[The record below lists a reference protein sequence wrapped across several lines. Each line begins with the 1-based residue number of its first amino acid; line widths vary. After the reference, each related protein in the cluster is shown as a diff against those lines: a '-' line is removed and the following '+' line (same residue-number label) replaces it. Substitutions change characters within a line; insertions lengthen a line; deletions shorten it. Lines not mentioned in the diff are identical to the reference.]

1 MRTIVIDFETRWGSG
16 GYSLS
21 KISTEAYIRDPRFKA
36 FGLAWKE
43 LSSGDVPTWVSG
55 DKIQAWVD
63 SIDWA
68 NTATVAHNA
77 MFDNAILAWRFGAV
91 PAVVF
96 DSLSMARAVNGVD
109 VGGSLAK
116 LADMYGLPPKGNAVY
131 STDGLEELPPYIEAE
146 LAEYCKHDVF
156 LCEQVF
162 LRLMAG
168 FPKAEARLI
177 DLTIRMFIE
186 PKLVLDKE
194 LLEEHLRDV
203 KAAKTNLLISSGIAK
218 DDLMSNPKFAAIL
231 RSFGVEPPMKISKTT
246 GKETYA
252 FAKTDEGIKEL
263 LNDEDPRV
271 QAVVAARLGVKST
284 LEETRTEAFL
294 ETASR
299 GLLPIPL
306 KYWGARTGRWSGE
319 VYNMQNL
326 PRASQLKYAIKAPDG
341 YALVGLDL
349 SNIEL
354 RVGLWLAGQE
364 DKLSM
369 LGGGA
374 DLYKA
379 FASAVFDVPYDEVT
393 PEQRF
398 IGKTCTLSLIYGV
411 GHLKL
416 RDSIK
421 IGSGK
426 DIGIP
431 EAKRIVNLY
440 RDTHKDVTRAWREG
454 ESALEAVMLGAHIDY
469 MSGVVT
475 VEGARGCRLP
485 SGMYMQYP
493 ELSKVLENGKSQWVY
508 KTRKGVERLYGAK
521 VFQGLTQALA
531 RCIMGDGIRR
541 TAKRYPVV
549 LTIHDA
555 EYLLAPEGE
564 AEQAMAFAHT
574 CLCTPP
580 SWAPALP
587 LAAEGGYGPTL
598 GHC

>member
-1 MRTIVIDFETRWGSG
+1 MRTIVIDFETRWESG

-36 FGLAWKE
+36 FGLAWKDLGSTE
-43 LSSGDVPTWVSG
+43 PAVWVPG

-63 SIDWA
+63 GIDWA

-77 MFDNAILAWRFGAV
+77 MFDNAILAWRYGAV

-131 STDGLEELPPYIEAE
+131 STDGLDEIPSYIEAE
-146 LAEYCKHDVF
+146 LAGYCKHDVF

-162 LRLMAG
+162 TRLMTG
-168 FPKAEARLI
+168 FPKEEARLI

-186 PKLVLDKE
+186 PKLVLDVE
-194 LLEEHLRDV
+194 LLEKHLKEV
-203 KAAKTNLLISSGIAK
+203 KSAKANLLINAGIAK
-218 DDLMSNPKFAAIL
+218 EDLMSNPKFAAIL
-231 RSFGVEPPMKISKTT
+231 RSFGVEPPMKTSPTT

-252 FAKTDEGIKEL
+252 FAKTDEGIKAL

-294 ETASR
+294 QTAGR

-326 PRASQLKYAIKAPDG
+326 PRSSSLKAAIQAPTG
-341 YALVGLDL
+341 YMLVGLDL

-354 RVGLWLAGQE
+354 RVGLWLAGQL
-364 DKLSM
+364 DKLEM
-369 LGGGA
+369 LGGGH
-374 DLYKA
+374 DLYKE
-379 FASAVFDVPYDEVT
+379 FASQVFNVPYDAVT
-393 PEQRF
+393 PDQRF
-398 IGKTCTLSLIYGV
+398 IGKTSQLSLIYGV

-416 RDSIK
+416 RDAIK

-426 DIGIP
+426 DIGVS
-431 EAKRIVNLY
+431 EAKRIVGLY
-440 RDTHKDVTRAWREG
+440 RDTHKDIVRAWREG
-454 ESALEAVMLGAHIDY
+454 ERVLEAVMMGAHMDY
-469 MSGVVT
+469 MSGAVV
-475 VEGARGCRLP
+475 VEGERGCKLP
-485 SGMYMQYP
+485 SGMYLQYP
-493 ELSKVLENGKSQWVY
+493 ELSKVVDEGKSQWVY

-531 RCIMGDGIRR
+531 RCVMGDGIRR

-555 EYLLAPEGE
+555 EYLLAPTE
-564 AEQAMAFAHT
+564 AAEDAKRYAHT

-580 SWAPALP
+580 SWAPTLP

-598 GHC
+598 AHC